1 MLVILVQKPYHI
13 NDIARISCYFSIA
26 TIHVFFIICFMYV
39 PYLLF
44 NYVLYIFVHI
54 FTGVEMLCVFVYY
67 LLSDLSCVLICIN
80 MFDNG

>member
-1 MLVILVQKPYHI
+1 MIQLELAVIFLLPQSMY
-13 NDIARISCYFSIA
+13 
-26 TIHVFFIICFMYV
+26 FFIICFMYV

-80 MFDNG
+80 IFDNG